1 MFGFHI
7 IRERWKYNPDYD
19 MYVSSLGHFKNKNKE
34 DIYPAPQHNYLVF
47 LINGKVVGAHIIV
60 LKTFKPI
67 NDGNTYTVD
76 HIDHNTRN
84 NQLSNLRWMSFLDNS
99 RDRAVQKFVE
109 DAKKAGV
116 REFLQDAKANNDNDA
131 FSNNQIP
138 PNEKYIY
145 NLVWLQDKN
154 KIYSNL
160 GLQTAVTVINGFCG
174 SDKTQIKNDLKHFAK
189 QGLTDKMKYGFCISA
204 KLC

>member
-1 MFGFHI
+1 MFSFHI

-67 NDGNTYTVD
+67 NDGNNYTVD

-84 NQLSNLRWMSFLDNS
+84 NQLSNLRWMSRLNNS
-99 RDRAVQKFVE
+99 NDQVVAEFIENV
-109 DAKKAGV
+109 KKAGV
-116 REFLQDAKANNDNDA
+116 REFLRNERTEGKIDIPSDEI
-131 FSNNQIP
+131 SNK
-138 PNEKYIY
+138 EYTY

-154 KIYSNL
+154 KTYSNL
-160 GLQTAVTVINGFCG
+160 NLKTAISVINGFCG
-174 SDKTQIKNDLKHFAK
+174 SDKTQIKNDLKLFAK
-189 QGLTDKMKYGFCISA
+189 QGLTDKTKYGFCISA